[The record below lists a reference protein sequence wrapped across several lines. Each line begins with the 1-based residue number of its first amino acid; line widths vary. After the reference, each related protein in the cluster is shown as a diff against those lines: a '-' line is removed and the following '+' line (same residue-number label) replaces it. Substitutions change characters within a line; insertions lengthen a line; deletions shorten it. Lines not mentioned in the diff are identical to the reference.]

1 MKTNPAVFLGQPLPA
16 PFILSALLMSVLMLS
31 GCVSSLSNS
40 KSRYGYTTTMSH
52 GQSYQAP
59 SRSVVPHILPTQ
71 NDSRTRV
78 VADYRGSASTA
89 SQSPRLT
96 ANLPPLPP
104 MPTPPVKA
112 KPKRSAAQ
120 AGSNPFSA
128 IQAANRDALRTPNP
142 ADYQNA
148 MMSYT
153 FEEGALYEV
162 FTAPLRLTSIQLQRG
177 EVITGKPAAGDTVRW
192 VVGVNQGQNG
202 AAPHILVKPVQA
214 GLKTSMVVNT
224 NKRTYLLNLSS
235 HPQTWMAAVRWQY
248 PQDDYQR
255 QLAQY
260 NAAKAEREAEIRR
273 RQWIQQQQI
282 AKQQEQQRLAAK
294 AVDLDKLNFAYA
306 IQAPRF
312 GKPAWTPTQVFDD
325 GRKTFI
331 RFPEA
336 RQRTEA
342 PALFVLS
349 PQGELQLVN
358 YRVQNDF
365 YVVDRLFNAAELR
378 VGQQRPR
385 VVRILRRG

>member
-1 MKTNPAVFLGQPLPA
+1 MNINPVVLLNRSAVSI
-16 PFILSALLMSVLMLS
+16 ILLSVLVLS
-31 GCVSSLSNS
+31 GCVSSLSKS
-40 KSRYGYTTTMSH
+40 GSRYGYTTTLSR
-52 GQSYQAP
+52 GPDYQSAARHP
-59 SRSVVPHILPTQ
+59 VPHILPTQ

-78 VADYRGSASTA
+78 ISDYQRRTPKAVAPVDT
-89 SQSPRLT
+89 T
-96 ANLPPLPP
+96 DLPPLPP
-104 MPTPPVKA
+104 LPKPPA
-112 KPKRSAAQ
+112 KTTQPQKVLPVAGNPMSAVQ
-120 AGSNPFSA
+120 L
-128 IQAANRDALRTPNP
+128 ANRQAQRSPNP
-142 ADYQNA
+142 EDYHNA

-153 FEEGALYEV
+153 FEDGALYDV
-162 FTAPLRLTSIQLQRG
+162 YTAPLRLTSIQLQAG

-192 VVGVNQGQNG
+192 VVGVNQGQQG

-214 GLKTSMVVNT
+214 GLQTSMVVNT

-248 PQDDYQR
+248 PEDDYQR

-260 NAAKAEREAEIRR
+260 NAAKAARDTEIRR
-273 RQWIQQQQI
+273 RQAARQQQI
-282 AKQQEQQRLAAK
+282 AQQQEQQRLAVPAL
-294 AVDLDKLNFAYA
+294 DLNNLNFAYA

-331 RFPEA
+331 RFPAA

-349 PQGELQLVN
+349 AEGELQLVN
-358 YRVQNDF
+358 YRVQQDY